1 MHDVYIYIY
10 YSLFFEKMH
19 DAYIVNGIA
28 RVLMLITKIV
38 GSKFGL

>member
-1 MHDVYIYIY
+1 MHDVYIY
-10 YSLFFEKMH
+10 YSFFFEKMH

>member
-1 MHDVYIYIY
+1 MHDVYIYII
-10 YSLFFEKMH
+10 LFFFEKMH